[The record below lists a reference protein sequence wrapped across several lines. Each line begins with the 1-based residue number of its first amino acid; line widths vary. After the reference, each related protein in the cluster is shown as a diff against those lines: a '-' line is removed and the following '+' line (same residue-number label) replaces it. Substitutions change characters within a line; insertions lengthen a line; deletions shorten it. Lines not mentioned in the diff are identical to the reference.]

1 MFTLIDLVN
10 ELGIG
15 AFTGGHV
22 SQATFR
28 LAELFRPADPAGT
41 AVALRHAAYQE
52 LLAAE
57 YLRQPASRDTVLAT
71 IPRPRLTE
79 ETRASLYRRSH
90 PAAPAASGDCVVP
103 AGTYL
108 VGPGHHLMLRR
119 LDHPVRFDRYPVT
132 VARYKQFLRAF
143 AAGDPARWDHPGTPA
158 GHTHQ
163 PRPGQ
168 LPVPGYYHDPA
179 YDQHPAVAITWW
191 SAWAFARS
199 QSKRLPTALEWE
211 AAARG
216 PDGRLFPWG
225 DDIDYTAVNCA
236 DTWSGHPLI
245 TYTAWRAERDHGKLR
260 HALPGPVDAHP
271 ANTSPFGIREL
282 AGNTWKWTA
291 TTISGHAVVC
301 GGSFD
306 NPYRAIQASTKG
318 TTPRDHAATVTSF
331 RCAQNL
337 P

>member
-1 MFTLIDLVN
+1 VFTLIDLVN

-90 PAAPAASGDCVVP
+90 
-103 AGTYL
+103 
-108 VGPGHHLMLRR
+108 
-119 LDHPVRFDRYPVT
+119 
-132 VARYKQFLRAF
+132 
-143 AAGDPARWDHPGTPA
+143 PARWDHPGTPA